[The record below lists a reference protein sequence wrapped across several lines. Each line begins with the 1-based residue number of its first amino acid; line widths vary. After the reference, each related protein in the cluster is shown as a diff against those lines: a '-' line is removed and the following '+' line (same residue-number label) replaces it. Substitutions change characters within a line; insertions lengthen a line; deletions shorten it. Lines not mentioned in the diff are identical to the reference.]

1 MQHSSSAKH
10 KLAIT
15 VLLMILFA
23 LPFALQWRAVRSFDS
38 AALLAGGAV
47 IGNSAFSGQQA
58 QPSTNNV
65 AGISNVS
72 GSSFTGALA
81 R

>member
-1 MQHSSSAKH
+1 MRHSSSAKH
-10 KLAIT
+10 KLVIT
-15 VLLMILFA
+15 ALLMLLFA
-23 LPFALQWRAVRSFDS
+23 LPFAWQWHAVKSFDS
-38 AALLAGGAV
+38 AALMAGGAV
-47 IGNSAFSGQQA
+47 IGNSAFSEQQV

-65 AGISNVS
+65 VIISNVS